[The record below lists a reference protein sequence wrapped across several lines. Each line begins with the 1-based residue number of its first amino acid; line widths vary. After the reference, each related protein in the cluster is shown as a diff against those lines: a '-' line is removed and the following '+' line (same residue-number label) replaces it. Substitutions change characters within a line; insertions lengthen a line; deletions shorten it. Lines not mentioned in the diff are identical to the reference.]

1 MKIRTYTSCAH
12 CISDNSENTKCKA
25 QYVFSRI
32 VKNFEINKIV
42 PDHFSIP
49 LSIILNYLKNL
60 ENFSSGS
67 FPDSRNGQITQN
79 YFCVSFPG
87 NLVRTSLRSA
97 PILWLQLML
106 WLNFRGPTSRII
118 EKKPKFKD
126 LKHKNIPE
134 LSDYSVIP
142 ESSYWE
148 NFPFK
153 ELPTRPTTKVDT
165 VKLTE
170 LVHERKHLLKN
181 SEWER
186 GMKAVHNLK

>member
-1 MKIRTYTSCAH
+1 MY
-12 CISDNSENTKCKA
+12 
-25 QYVFSRI
+25 Q
-32 VKNFEINKIV
+32 
-42 PDHFSIP
+42 
-49 LSIILNYLKNL
+49 
-60 ENFSSGS
+60 S
-67 FPDSRNGQITQN
+67 FPEPQNIQTAQN
-79 YFCVSFPG
+79 YFCVSFTG
-87 NLVRTSLRSA
+87 NLVQTSLRSA
-97 PILWLQLML
+97 PILWLRLML

-170 LVHERKHLLKN
+170 LLHERKHLLKK

-186 GMKAVHNLK
+186 GMMAVHNLKFGAPSHQKSELPAVMC